1 MIDRAG
7 SVSPGAVDEFDALE
21 VFPGRGDRVIRRFRS
36 KQVRTRLT
44 LWHVLVLA
52 SVLALSWGLT
62 AINLFIQLRN
72 QLTRH
77 AVQDIE
83 TVEGLL
89 SFDAGGRLAMRED
102 YHNHPESKHVLERF
116 LEVRSSDGGVIYRNE
131 RLGNRTLGGVPEPGE
146 GGSDYSPR
154 STHLADGT
162 PVRVVSRR
170 HTLEGRSMLIR
181 LAYSEE
187 PIWEDI
193 GEHNLASLLAV
204 PAVLV
209 LTGLGGYLL
218 AGRALSPLKEMAYR
232 AEQITSD
239 RLHERLPIDEPGSE
253 LGRLATVFNNLLSRL
268 QRTFDQLR
276 RFTSD
281 ASHELRTPLT
291 SIRSVGEVAL
301 QNDGS
306 PEEYRDAIGSMLEE
320 VNRLS
325 ALIDSLLTISLADA
339 GCIQLH
345 SSVFRAIDLAREAVG
360 LFEVLVEEKGQR
372 ITVEG
377 DESVSVSGDR
387 LFLRQALINIVH
399 NAVKYSP
406 AGGTIHVGI
415 RRETAGNV
423 LLEVID
429 SGPGIS
435 PEHAAKVFDRFYRV
449 DDSRSRQ
456 AGGTGL
462 GLSIAQWAVRLNG
475 GDIQILSKQ
484 GRGCTFRICLP
495 PAVAPV

>member
-1 MIDRAG
+1 M
-7 SVSPGAVDEFDALE
+7 
-21 VFPGRGDRVIRRFRS
+21 IRRLYP
-36 KQVRTRLT
+36 KQVRTRLA

-52 SVLALSWGLT
+52 GVLALSWGLT
-62 AINLFIQLRN
+62 AVNLFIQLRN

-89 SFDAGGRLAMRED
+89 FFDAGGRLQMRED
-102 YHNHPESKHVLERF
+102 YHNHPESKHLLERL
-116 LEVRSSDGGVIYRNE
+116 LEVRSLDGGVVYRNE
-131 RLGNRTLGGVPEPGE
+131 RLGNRALGGVPGAGE
-146 GGSDYSPR
+146 GRDGYSPR

-162 PVRVVSRR
+162 PVRLVSRH
-170 HTLEGRSMLIR
+170 HTLEGRSLLIR

-187 PIWEDI
+187 PIWQDL

-204 PAVLV
+204 PVVLV
-209 LTGLGGYLL
+209 LTGLAGYLL
-218 AGRALSPLKEMAYR
+218 AGRALSPLKEMAFR
-232 AEQITSD
+232 AEQLTSD

-268 QRTFDQLR
+268 ERSFDELR
-276 RFTSD
+276 HFTSD

-301 QNDGS
+301 QNDGTA
-306 PEEYRDAIGSMLEE
+306 EECRDAIGSMLEE

-325 ALIDSLLTISLADA
+325 ALIDTLLTISLADA

-345 SSVFRAIDLAREAVG
+345 SSVFRAMDLARETVG

-372 ITVEG
+372 ITVGG
-377 DESVSVSGDR
+377 DESVSISCDR
-387 LFLRQALINIVH
+387 LVLRQALMNIVH

-406 AGGTIHVGI
+406 PGGTIHVGI
-415 RRETAGNV
+415 RHEAAGNIF
-423 LLEVID
+423 LEVID

-435 PEHAAKVFDRFYRV
+435 PEHAARVFDRFYRV

-495 PAVAPV
+495 PAVAPA